1 MARIIIMGPPGSGK
15 GTQAVHIAKHFGV
28 PAISTGDLFR
38 AHAREKTGLGL
49 EAGAYMDRG
58 EFVPDHVTTNML
70 KQRLEEVDAAEGF
83 LLDGYPRTVMQI
95 GALDELLAVRG
106 QTLEAVLA
114 LTVADDE
121 LVARMLLRAK
131 EQGRRDDTE
140 DVIQRRLELYRDE
153 TQAVLTAYLQRGILL
168 TVDGSGDRG
177 NITAAAIAAVEKAL
191 VP

>member
-38 AHAREKTGLGL
+38 AHARERTGLGL

-70 KQRLEEVDAAEGF
+70 KQRLEEVDAANGF

-95 GALDELLAVRG
+95 GALDELLAMRG
-106 QTLEAVLA
+106 QALGVVLA
-114 LTVADDE
+114 LTVPDDE

-140 DVIQRRLELYRDE
+140 DVIHRRLELYRDE
-153 TQAVLTAYLQRGILL
+153 TQAVLTAYVQRGILL
-168 TVDGSGDRG
+168 TVDGSGEPE